1 MIIYNYEYII
11 YNTTLQFIKTS
22 YRNYMYV
29 FYYHY
34 YNDYNY
40 YYFKLK
46 VS

>member
-11 YNTTLQFIKTS
+11 YDIILQFIKKS

-34 YNDYNY
+34 YNY